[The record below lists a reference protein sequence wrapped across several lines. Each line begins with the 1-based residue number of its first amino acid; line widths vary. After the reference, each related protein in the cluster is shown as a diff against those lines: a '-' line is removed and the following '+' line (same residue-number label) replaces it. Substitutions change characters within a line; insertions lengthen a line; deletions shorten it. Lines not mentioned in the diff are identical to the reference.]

1 MWPRGPRPQAGT
13 VAPSP
18 RSDPPAP
25 AHAVVVGAG
34 VAGLAAAAA
43 LRRHVERVTI
53 VERDVLPSL
62 PAVRSGV
69 PAGRHAHGLLPG
81 GLPALDRL
89 VPGLRDDLVAHG
101 AVTLTAPRDV
111 LWLSAA
117 GWMTPVAGRGR
128 TLVAASRELI
138 EHVTRRRVLA
148 DPAVRVRTGVE
159 VAGLAVDAGT
169 IVGVDL
175 RPRGAAPGEP
185 TERLGAD
192 LMVDASGRR
201 SRAPEWLAAAGYE
214 RPVET
219 VVDAGVATASRMYRR
234 APRDTVAGH
243 RAVWIQARA
252 PHTRRTGVMLPVEDD
267 RWLLTLAGA
276 DGDMPPTDEDGFLA
290 FARGLRSPVLAAALS
305 RLEPVSPITGHRKHA
320 DRLRH
325 YEDLRGPANFVVVG
339 GATCALGPVHGH
351 AMSAGALSAEALD
364 RALARYRARRGTL
377 AGGGASHAAQRAV
390 ARATQG
396 AWRLAAGEDLRYPRA
411 RGRAPASA
419 GRLARRYLDRVLAAA
434 TVDQAVNAA
443 LYDVLAL
450 VAEPSSLVR
459 PALACRVLGRRPA
472 APPADPPLPYRA
484 PDRAGATRR

>member
-1 MWPRGPRPQAGT
+1 M
-13 VAPSP
+13 APSP
-18 RSDPPAP
+18 RSEPPAP
-25 AHAVVVGAG
+25 AHGVVVGAG

-81 GLPALDRL
+81 GLAALDRL
-89 VPGLRDDLVAHG
+89 VPGVRDDLVARG
-101 AVTLTAPRDV
+101 AVALTAPRDV

-117 GWMTPVAGRGR
+117 GWMTPVARRRR
-128 TLVAASRELI
+128 TLVSASQALI

-159 VAGLAVDAGT
+159 VAALAVDAGR

-175 RPRGAAPGEP
+175 RPRGAAPAEP

-192 LMVDASGRR
+192 LVVDAGGRR
-201 SRAPEWLAAAGYE
+201 SRAPGWLAAAGFE

-219 VVDAGVATASRMYRR
+219 VVDAGVATASRTYRR
-234 APRDTVAGH
+234 VPGDTVAGH
-243 RAVWIQARA
+243 RAVWLQAR
-252 PHTRRTGVMLPVEDD
+252 PPDTRRTGVMVPIEDD

-276 DGDMPPTDEDGFLA
+276 DGDMPPTDEDGFVA
-290 FARGLRSPVLAAALS
+290 FARGLRSPVLAAAMG
-305 RLEPVSPITGHRKHA
+305 RLEPVSPISGHRETA
-320 DRLRH
+320 GRRRH
-325 YEDLRGPANFVVVG
+325 YEDLRGPAGFVVVG

-351 AMSAGALSAEALD
+351 AMSAAARSADALD
-364 RALARYRARRGTL
+364 RALTRHLARRGTL
-377 AGGGASHAAQRAV
+377 AGASHAAQRAV
-390 ARATQG
+390 ARATRG

-419 GRLARRYLDRVLAAA
+419 GRIARRYLDRVVAAA
-434 TVDQAVNAA
+434 TVDAAVADA

-459 PALACRVLGRRPA
+459 PALARRVLGRRRA
-472 APPADPPLPYRA
+472 APPADPPLPYTA